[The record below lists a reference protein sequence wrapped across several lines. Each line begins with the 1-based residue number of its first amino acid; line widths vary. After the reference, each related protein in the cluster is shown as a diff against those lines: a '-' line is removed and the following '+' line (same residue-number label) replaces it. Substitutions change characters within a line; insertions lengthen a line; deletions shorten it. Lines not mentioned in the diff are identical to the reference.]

1 MVKNNIKLKNLVYL
15 SKERTTDDVGTL

>member
-15 SKERTTDDVGTL
+15 SKERTTDDDGTK